1 MTSISKDARERFKE
15 LRASLRMPIVVA
27 PMFLVS
33 GPDIV
38 TASARAGV
46 IGAFPSTNARTIDIF
61 EEWLDRIS
69 DEIRLMRE
77 KQLPGATDV
86 WAQNLIVHSTY
97 ERLDAELALLQK
109 YRPQIVITALGNPA
123 RVIDAVHDYGGLV
136 IADVNSVELAR
147 KAANAGADG
156 LALVSAGAGG
166 HTGQMAGFAFVP
178 AVGRTRV
185 LRWHPDPCRRHR

>member
-1 MTSISKDARERFKE
+1 MTSISKDARARFKE

-109 YRPQIVITALGNPA
+109 YRPQIVTSNSRAKPRTRAPTAS
-123 RVIDAVHDYGGLV
+123 RWC
-136 IADVNSVELAR
+136 R
-147 KAANAGADG
+147 R
-156 LALVSAGAGG
+156 ALVDIPGRWPASRSCRPYESSS
-166 HTGQMAGFAFVP
+166 MAS
-178 AVGRTRV
+178 
-185 LRWHPDPCRRHR
+185 